1 MAQPLKDRLT
11 TKNIR
16 KDKSLSLL
24 PQKHCAHIIGKTA
37 GTPVLFLIWSVFW
50 TQPHHYKS
58 SILVSELGFLGW
70 VESPDW

>member
-1 MAQPLKDRLT
+1 MTKKIKGTGEMAQPLKDRLT

-37 GTPVLFLIWSVFW
+37 GTPVLFLI
-50 TQPHHYKS
+50 
-58 SILVSELGFLGW
+58 
-70 VESPDW
+70 